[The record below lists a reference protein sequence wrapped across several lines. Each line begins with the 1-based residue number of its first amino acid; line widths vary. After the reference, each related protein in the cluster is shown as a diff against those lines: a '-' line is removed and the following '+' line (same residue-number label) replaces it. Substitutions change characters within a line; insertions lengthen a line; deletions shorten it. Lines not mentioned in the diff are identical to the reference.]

1 MKRIFP
7 YILLAAAVLLAAA
20 GCKKDE
26 PLPTVQFGAAL
37 YTVYSHGSVQVAVLT
52 EAPVEKDLVVP
63 VYFGGAAVK
72 ETDYSVSAD
81 AVTIAAGAD
90 TGYLEITDIALSEE
104 KQIVLTLEAPD
115 GYDTGLRAKAVVS
128 PVAEEAL
135 IYSFETPA
143 ADLLES
149 YTATVT
155 VTGAVSGKSF
165 KATEDLE
172 IPLVVHGDGAGAVR
186 ASSVRIAAGQASGQ
200 AVFSLTDPAYSGMA
214 PASVSADPA
223 GSRFLPGDTGSL
235 LLTVR
240 GIQTP
245 DKLLGTWQFDH
256 IVELAQIE
264 EWFLAMEDDPAII
277 PKHNDGFTLTFAK
290 EGDNVVLTP
299 GTSGDFAAFFRKAT
313 VTLTAPKN
321 SNGPVLGTCTADD
334 NNGWY
339 AEAKEAA
346 TQQNTYYKLSQANRS
361 FDNTAEK
368 PGEAVVVFR
377 LRSDG
382 NLAVELRDY
391 DAPPFG
397 FMWWDD
403 KKFDI
408 EMFSFASVF
417 TPVR

>member
-1 MKRIFP
+1 
-7 YILLAAAVLLAAA
+7 
-20 GCKKDE
+20 
-26 PLPTVQFGAAL
+26 
-37 YTVYSHGSVQVAVLT
+37 
-52 EAPVEKDLVVP
+52 VVP
-63 VYFGGAAVK
+63 VYFGGAAVR
-72 ETDYSVSAD
+72 ETDYTVSGD
-81 AVTIAAGAD
+81 AVTIAAGEE
-90 TGYLEITDIALSEE
+90 TGYLEITDVALSEE

-128 PVAEEAL
+128 PVAQEAL
-135 IYSFETPA
+135 IYSFEAPA

-155 VTGAVSGKSF
+155 LAGAVSGKEF
-165 KATEDLE
+165 KAAGDIE
-172 IPLVVHGDGAGAVR
+172 IPLIIQGDGAGAVR
-186 ASSVRIAAGQASGQ
+186 ASAVRIAAGQSKGQ
-200 AVFSLTDPAYSGMA
+200 AVFSLTDPAYSGNQ
-214 PASVSADPA
+214 PASVTADPA
-223 GSRFLPGDTGSL
+223 ESRFLPGDTGSL

-240 GIQTP
+240 GVQTP
-245 DKLLGTWQFDH
+245 DKLLGSWKFDH

-264 EWFLAMEDDPAII
+264 EWFLVMEDDPQII

-299 GTSGDFAAFFRKAT
+299 GTTGDFAAFFRKAT
-313 VTLTAPKN
+313 VSLTAPKN
-321 SNGPVLGTCTADD
+321 NNGPVLGEYTADD

-339 AEAKEAA
+339 AEAKEPAY
-346 TQQNTYYKLSQANRS
+346 QQNTYYKLSQANRS
-361 FDNTAEK
+361 FDNAAEK

-417 TPVR
+417 TPVK

>member
-1 MKRIFP
+1 MKRRTIIF
-7 YILLAAAVLLAAA
+7 LLAGILALA
-20 GCKKDE
+20 GCKKEE
-26 PLPTVQFGAAL
+26 PLPTVQFGTAL
-37 YTVYSHGSVQVAVLT
+37 YTVYSHGSVQVAIMT
-52 EAPVEKDLVVP
+52 EEPVETPLVVP

-72 ETDYSVSAD
+72 ETDYTVSGE
-81 AVTIAAGAD
+81 AVTIAAGED
-90 TGYLEITDIALSEE
+90 TGYLEITDVALSEE

-128 PVAEEAL
+128 PVAQEAL
-135 IYSFETPA
+135 IYSFSTPT

-155 VTGAVSGKSF
+155 LIGAVSGKDF

-172 IPLVVHGDGAGAVR
+172 IPLIIHGDGAAAVQ
-186 ASSVRIAAGQASGQ
+186 ASAVRIAAGQATGQ
-200 AVFSLTDPAYSGMA
+200 AVLSLKDPAYAGNQ

-223 GSRFLPGDTGSL
+223 ESRFIPGDTGSL

-240 GIQTP
+240 GVQTP

-256 IVELAQIE
+256 IVELAQVE
-264 EWFLAMEDDPAII
+264 EWFLVMEDDPDII

-290 EGDNVVLTP
+290 EGESVVLTP
-299 GTSGDFAAFFRKAT
+299 GTTGDFAAFFRKAT
-313 VTLTAPKN
+313 VTLDAPKN
-321 SNGPVLGTCTADD
+321 NNGPVLGAYTADD

-346 TQQNTYYKLSQANRS
+346 YQQNTYYKLSQANRS
-361 FDNTAEK
+361 FDNAAEK
-368 PGEAVVVFR
+368 LGEAVVVFR

-391 DAPPFG
+391 DTPPFG
-397 FMWWDD
+397 FMWWDEN
-403 KKFDI
+403 KFDI

-417 TPVR
+417 TPVK